1 MVSEKRGKQA
11 GFSKEEREA
20 MRERVAEMKG
30 GNDEEAVLAKIR
42 EMPQPDRDM
51 AMQLHELIKRAA
63 PELAAKTWYGM
74 PAYAISG
81 KIICFFQNA
90 SKFKAR
96 YATIGF
102 GDGAKLDEGQMWP
115 VSYALKKIDR
125 ETAEKIA
132 KLVKKAVGK

>member
-51 AMQLHELIKRAA
+51 AMQLHELIKGAA

-74 PAYAISG
+74 PAYAIGG
-81 KIICFFQNA
+81 KVICFFQNA

-96 YATIGF
+96 YATICF
-102 GDGAKLDEGQMWP
+102 VDGAKLDEGKMSP